1 MKSNYVPL
9 IPCVCYC
16 VLLKL
21 CSKILIELR
30 WWKERLFWLKVQL
43 KFKVME
49 AKREF
54 KPFSAA
60 FCLCSLLTLL
70 LAACKLNF
78 RYSLLVK
85 FIYLIY
91 RILKRKSAVLTSP
104 VNTLDRY
111 FTPRSTPSA
120 SIVSAG
126 SVSHKRKSSTFN
138 NSEVGIK
145 IDSLIHLFKS
155 VYICQL
161 IHKIEIFFHNFIQQ
175 HGNRLPIIP

>member
-1 MKSNYVPL
+1 
-9 IPCVCYC
+9 
-16 VLLKL
+16 
-21 CSKILIELR
+21 
-30 WWKERLFWLKVQL
+30 
-43 KFKVME
+43 ME

-85 FIYLIY
+85 FMDLIC

-175 HGNRLPIIP
+175 HGNRLPNTGYSILHNMEYIPLCRVLTLAYVSYDKIARF

>member
-1 MKSNYVPL
+1 MV
-9 IPCVCYC
+9 
-16 VLLKL
+16 
-21 CSKILIELR
+21 
-30 WWKERLFWLKVQL
+30 
-43 KFKVME
+43 

-60 FCLCSLLTLL
+60 FRLCSLLTLL

-85 FIYLIY
+85 FMDLIC

-126 SVSHKRKSSTFN
+126 SVSRKRKSAIFN
-138 NSEVGIK
+138 NSEVGMK

-175 HGNRLPIIP
+175 HGNRLPNIP